1 MRSSF
6 GKKMKTLRLAQL
18 LSALSLM
25 GCATKPIEP
34 ATFEMTDSTVYFSD
48 SQGPSPKEFN
58 ASILKALAGDDR
70 ELASIQSLARY
81 TDGEGALNYGE
92 TLLELQ
98 SAVGP
103 HRFTRALE
111 SLNPGDRR
119 RAQGIMESASKLR
132 LSLLKHNPPNMT
144 ADSTASRRESP

>member
-1 MRSSF
+1 M
-6 GKKMKTLRLAQL
+6 TNLRLALL
-18 LSALSLM
+18 LSALSLT

-58 ASILKALAGDDR
+58 ASISKALAGDDR
-70 ELASIQSLARY
+70 ELASILSLARF

-92 TLLELQ
+92 TLLKLQ
-98 SAVGP
+98 STAGP

-111 SLNPGDRR
+111 SLNPDDRR
-119 RAQGIMESASKLR
+119 RAQSIMESASALR
-132 LSLLKHNPPNMT
+132 LSLLKHNPPNMA